1 MHRSILAGV
10 LAAAALA
17 LTACGAPLPPPRP
30 LAGGPSAAPDPD
42 QQVTS
47 QDERTTGT
55 NMSRSVCL
63 TKEQVDEN
71 HRAAQDWEKHPRR
84 HRRRM
89 RTPSRRRWT
98 SGSRT
103 SSVRK

>member
-10 LAAAALA
+10 LAAGALA

-42 QQVTS
+42 QQVTC

-63 TKEQVDEN
+63 TKDQIDEN
-71 HRAAQDWEKHPRR
+71 HRAAQDWEKHPRSD
-84 HRRRM
+84 
-89 RTPSRRRWT
+89 PSSAR
-98 SGSRT
+98 
-103 SSVRK
+103 